1 MKKKSL
7 FKRLSSAAMALLL
20 SLSAL
25 TQGIT
30 ASAFSDTNKASQ
42 MTPTSQAIG
51 QAQCRISQHQTAAM
65 LIVSTLTSS
74 IQAEQHLSRK
84 NLRTM

>member
-1 MKKKSL
+1 MKRKTL

-30 ASAFSDTNKASQ
+30 ASAFSSTNKATQEWLNEWSYDFRG
-42 MTPTSQAIG
+42 S
-51 QAQCRISQHQTAAM
+51 
-65 LIVSTLTSS
+65 
-74 IQAEQHLSRK
+74 
-84 NLRTM
+84 

>member
-30 ASAFSDTNKASQ
+30 ASAFSDTNKATQ
-42 MTPTSQAIG
+42 DFRTAMTLKLVSPMTHTSQVTG
-51 QAQCRISQHQTAAM
+51 QAQCRISQHLTAAM
-65 LIVSTLTSS
+65 LIV
-74 IQAEQHLSRK
+74 
-84 NLRTM
+84 

>member
-1 MKKKSL
+1 MKRKTL

-30 ASAFSDTNKASQ
+30 SFSVFK
-42 MTPTSQAIG
+42 
-51 QAQCRISQHQTAAM
+51 H
-65 LIVSTLTSS
+65 
-74 IQAEQHLSRK
+74 
-84 NLRTM
+84 

>member
-1 MKKKSL
+1 MKRKTL

-30 ASAFSDTNKASQ
+30 ASAFSSTNKAH
-42 MTPTSQAIG
+42 TG
-51 QAQCRISQHQTAAM
+51 VAQ
-65 LIVSTLTSS
+65 
-74 IQAEQHLSRK
+74 
-84 NLRTM
+84 

>member
-42 MTPTSQAIG
+42 QWLNEWSYDFRG
-51 QAQCRISQHQTAAM
+51 
-65 LIVSTLTSS
+65 
-74 IQAEQHLSRK
+74 
-84 NLRTM
+84 